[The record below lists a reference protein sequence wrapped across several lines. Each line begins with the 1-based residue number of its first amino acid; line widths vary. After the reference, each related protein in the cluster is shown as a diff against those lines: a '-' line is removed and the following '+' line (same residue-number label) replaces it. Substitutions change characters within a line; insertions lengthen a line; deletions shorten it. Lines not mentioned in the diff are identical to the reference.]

1 MSLIIGV
8 RCKDG
13 CLVIADRRNHIWT
26 NGVIT
31 YRDDFRKVLQFD
43 NYLVYNHGYNRID
56 NADWKLRHGE
66 LTPDKNNP
74 VYGEILKEMATK
86 PDKAAFYVFMN
97 RTELHE
103 IAIRV
108 GAGITCINHLPNDR
122 IMSGTGEKYVDLQLL
137 VNLHK
142 AKCSK
147 VRPKLKRTFQAAHKR
162 MKLLAGREFSEQHDI
177 EQILS

>member
-1 MSLIIGV
+1 MSLIIGA

-66 LTPDKNNP
+66 LTPDKSNP
-74 VYGEILKEMATK
+74 VYGEILKEM
-86 PDKAAFYVFMN
+86 PPSQ
-97 RTELHE
+97 
-103 IAIRV
+103 IRPPS
-108 GAGITCINHLPNDR
+108 T
-122 IMSGTGEKYVDLQLL
+122 S
-137 VNLHK
+137 
-142 AKCSK
+142 S
-147 VRPKLKRTFQAAHKR
+147 
-162 MKLLAGREFSEQHDI
+162 
-177 EQILS
+177 